1 MKRFILILLCLFLCS
16 FTYIRRG
23 QTSYGTIAY
32 NIENNQVRR
41 GQTSYGAI
49 VYNID
54 GKYIRKGIS
63 KYGTVAYNIDGKYI
77 REGISSYGRILGLL
91 NNPVSYLE
99 ANGYTLLSIKL
110 KEENI
115 GFKQIS

>member
-1 MKRFILILLCLFLCS
+1 MISPQHIPQSFEKRS
-16 FTYIRRG
+16 
-23 QTSYGTIAY
+23 
-32 NIENNQVRR
+32 V
-41 GQTSYGAI
+41 
-49 VYNID
+49 
-54 GKYIRKGIS
+54 
-63 KYGTVAYNIDGKYI
+63 
-77 REGISSYGRILGLL
+77 ILGLL